1 MFLVPL
7 HEVLSFKSKDL
18 DFELMHSDAFSYYPI
33 EGRITPFC
41 GLNVM
46 FRMAH
51 YHTTLT
57 ISAVFSMYCTQ
68 CAYYVKFVYAYGI

>member
-33 EGRITPFC
+33 EGRITPFVVLMLC
-41 GLNVM
+41 SEWP
-46 FRMAH
+46 
-51 YHTTLT
+51 T
-57 ISAVFSMYCTQ
+57 IILLLLFLQYSLCT
-68 CAYYVKFVYAYGI
+68 VHSVHIM